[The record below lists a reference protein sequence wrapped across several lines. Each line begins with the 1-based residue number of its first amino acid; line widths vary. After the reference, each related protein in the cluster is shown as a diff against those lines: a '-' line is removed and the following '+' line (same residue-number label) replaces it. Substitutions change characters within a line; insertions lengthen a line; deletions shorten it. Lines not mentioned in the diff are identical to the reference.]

1 MLFCTRR
8 SHNNY
13 PAQWLIMT
21 GLSRQKRINVT
32 FYFILERLGEV
43 VKNINL
49 RNSISSRMTVYNTCK

>member
-13 PAQWLIMT
+13 QAQWLIMT